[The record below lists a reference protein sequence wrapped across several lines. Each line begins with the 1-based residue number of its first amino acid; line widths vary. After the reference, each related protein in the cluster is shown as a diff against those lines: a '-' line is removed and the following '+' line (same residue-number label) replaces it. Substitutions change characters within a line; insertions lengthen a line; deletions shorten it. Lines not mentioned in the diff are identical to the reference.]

1 MCRNDKV
8 TTAGHHRQRGCT
20 VRAIAAAF
28 PPHAKDSSDF
38 IVAIHFRKKQHLRLG
53 LDLFG

>member
-8 TTAGHHRQRGCT
+8 TMAGHHRQRGCT

-28 PPHAKDSSDF
+28 SPHAKDSSHS
-38 IVAIHFRKKQHLRLG
+38 IVAIHFRKKRHLRLG
-53 LDLFG
+53 LYLFG